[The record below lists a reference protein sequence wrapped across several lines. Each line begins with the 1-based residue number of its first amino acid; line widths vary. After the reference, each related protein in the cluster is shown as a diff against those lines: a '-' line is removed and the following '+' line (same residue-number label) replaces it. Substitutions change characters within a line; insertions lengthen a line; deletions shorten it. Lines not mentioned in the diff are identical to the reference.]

1 MTTTMTEEGVRLLA
15 ALRAASA
22 LRREPGTLTP
32 TGHRQWF
39 SLAELATEKRLPV
52 DRAGQWLAAYE
63 CEARHLERTGLI
75 KHRTQFTVTRYTLTS
90 EGALELLRLDRAAG
104 VSEIISCAMDL
115 AQARYDVALA
125 ARNLQAAQ
133 HTMTHARVAHGPL
146 QPGEGALYAALT
158 DAEVTP

>member
-1 MTTTMTEEGVRLLA
+1 MTEEGVRLLS

-22 LRREPGTLTP
+22 LKREPGTLTP

-39 SLAELATEKRLPV
+39 SLAELATEKRLRMDGGV
-52 DRAGQWLAAYE
+52 ACAVYE
-63 CEARHLERTGLI
+63 REARHLERTGLI

-125 ARNLQAAQ
+125 ARNLRGAQ
-133 HTMTHARVAHGPL
+133 HAMTHARVAHGPL